1 MAVSAAIQKHFDTTT
16 AYLDKIDKGID
27 GVSGDVTELNK
38 LIAQLQAT
46 QGQLSAEDQGLLDQ
60 IEARGKAAGEKVE
73 AVDTLTPPPPPPVA

>member
-1 MAVSAAIQKHFDTTT
+1 MPVSPAVQKHFDTTT

-27 GVSGDVTELNK
+27 GVSGDITELNK

-60 IEARGKAAGEKVE
+60 IEARGNAAGTKIETL
-73 AVDTLTPPPPPPVA
+73 DTLTPPPPPPTV

>member
-1 MAVSAAIQKHFDTTT
+1 MAVSPAIQKHFDTTT